1 LCINNEKEYSR
12 RLKMPGVNDKEF
24 EDLLTALGLIHGQ
37 TISDLIPTLRKLRE
51 KLNIGDGKYDQEDID
66 EVKRWLPKLP
76 KEPVEIHKPDHPHKV
91 ARVIVWYIVHKKLM
105 QIPELNKYLADNKF
119 EIILED

>member
-1 LCINNEKEYSR
+1 MLGE
-12 RLKMPGVNDKEF
+12 NDTEF
-24 EDLLTALGLIHGQ
+24 EDLITALELIHGQ
-37 TISDLIPTLRKLRE
+37 TTSHLIPTLRKLRKKMNIDDE
-51 KLNIGDGKYDQEDID
+51 KYEQEDID
-66 EVKRWLPKLP
+66 EVTRWLPKLP
-76 KEPVEIHKPDHPHKV
+76 KEAVEIHKPDHPHKV